1 MSKFTLSG
9 IILWL
14 ASFCLY
20 GYQAIMSV
28 LSKSAYV
35 HDKAAAAAAGVRIS
49 LASAVG
55 EQYFEWVDTIPWFYV
70 HRAVSYVVTMQL
82 FVLLFCLGAL
92 CLLIG
97 IFRSD

>member
-14 ASFCLY
+14 ASFSLY
-20 GYQAIMSV
+20 GYQAVLSV

-35 HDKAAAAAAGVRIS
+35 SDKAAADAVDANIS
-49 LASAVG
+49 LVNTIG
-55 EQYFEWVDTIPWFYV
+55 EQYFNWVDAIPWFYV
-70 HRAVSYVVTMQL
+70 HKAVGHVVTMQL